1 VGAVIA
7 VDAMGGDRAP
17 GEIVAGALRAAAE
30 RDVGILLVGPEDAV
44 VPLLPGGAPPPG
56 VELLSATE
64 VIAMDEDPA
73 VSVRRKKE
81 SSIVLAARAVRD
93 GRAAGMV
100 GAGNTG
106 ATMAAAVLRMG
117 RIKGAARPAIALAMP
132 VPWARPQILV
142 DSGSTVDCAPEW
154 LAQFAWMGREYA
166 RLRLGVDQPSIGLL
180 SNGEEPGKG
189 DQLRKDAYPLL
200 ESLPGFI
207 GNVEGRDL
215 MTDRVD
221 VIVTDGFTGN
231 VALKT
236 LEGALRNAVNIVAR
250 VLDATP
256 EARQA
261 AEVIAPIFA
270 QAAAELDPDT
280 TGGAL
285 LLGVGGV
292 CVIAHG
298 SSSAPAI
305 ANAIGLA
312 AECAERGIVQRLT
325 DAVAHAG

>member
-1 VGAVIA
+1 MGAVIA

-30 RDVGILLVGPEDAV
+30 RDVGVLLVGREDAIG
-44 VPLLPGGAPPPG
+44 PLLPGGTPPSG
-56 VELLSATE
+56 VEILVADETIE
-64 VIAMDEDPA
+64 MDEDPA
-73 VSVRRKKE
+73 VSVRRKKN

-106 ATMAAAVLRMG
+106 ATMAAAALRMG
-117 RIKGAARPAIALAMP
+117 RIRGAARPAIALAMP
-132 VPWARPQILV
+132 VPGARPQILV
-142 DSGSTVDCAPEW
+142 DAGSTVDCTPEW
-154 LAQFAWMGREYA
+154 LAQFGWMGREYA
-166 RLRLGVDQPSIGLL
+166 RLRLGLDEPSIGLL

-189 DQLRKDAYPLL
+189 DQLRKDAYSLL
-200 ESLPGFI
+200 QSLPGFV

-215 MTDRVD
+215 MSDRVD
-221 VIVTDGFTGN
+221 VVVTDGFTGT

-236 LEGALRNAVNIVAR
+236 LEGALLTAVAIVGR

-256 EARQA
+256 EAREA
-261 AEVIAPIFA
+261 AEVVAPIFA
-270 QAAAELDPDT
+270 QAASELDPDA

-298 SSSAPAI
+298 SSSASAI
-305 ANAIGLA
+305 VNAVGLA
-312 AECAERGIVQRLT
+312 AECAERGIVARLT
-325 DAVAHAG
+325 EAVAHAG